1 MFRRKAAM
9 YPATHPVATSQRAR
23 PIVDTMIDPCFLVV
37 CLFCASREDM
47 RGCRGSDRPC
57 FRGSVFGGD
66 LSGICAG
73 SQCLRGSEREEGWSK
88 EGDETGS
95 IMDIGQCC
103 WENDGIVPSTCRFH
117 DFRGCNGG
125 AWAVS
130 VRRCLGLRVASC
142 YRTGVGPSWEG
153 SGHRGR
159 GRSKFPALG
168 RLALQ
173 TPVRP
178 IHHPSFSNGDGGDGV
193 PIWVLAPSLRRQFL
207 VAPREAR
214 QVEKGGPTWA
224 SAVCSML
231 TNASQIAQHAVQFIS
246 PTSKSPPTSP
256 RGGYGFS
263 DS

>member
-23 PIVDTMIDPCFLVV
+23 PIVDTMIDPCFLLV

-47 RGCRGSDRPC
+47 RGCRGWDRPC

-66 LSGICAG
+66 LSGLCAG

-117 DFRGCNGG
+117 DFRGCNAG

-130 VRRCLGLRVASC
+130 VRRCLGLRVDSC

-153 SGHRGR
+153 SFKVPGPRPSR
-159 GRSKFPALG
+159 
-168 RLALQ
+168 
-173 TPVRP
+173 TPNTSP
-178 IHHPSFSNGDGGDGV
+178 THPSSTIHHSATETEVMVS
-193 PIWVLAPSLRRQFL
+193 QFGSWRL
-207 VAPREAR
+207 HCSDNSWWPQGKRGKWK
-214 QVEKGGPTWA
+214 KGCQHGP
-224 SAVCSML
+224 L
-231 TNASQIAQHAVQFIS
+231 LFVQC
-246 PTSKSPPTSP
+246 
-256 RGGYGFS
+256 
-263 DS
+263 